1 MALDVS
7 GTNSLYWK
15 TGINNAGLLAGST
28 QAKGILRGLAG
39 SISKM
44 DVFAGL
50 AIGSA
55 LVFAK
60 ISKQAYNFSKEFE
73 SAMKEVQ
80 TISKAV
86 YPIMPRN

>member
-50 AIGSA
+50 G
-55 LVFAK
+55 
-60 ISKQAYNFSKEFE
+60 
-73 SAMKEVQ
+73 
-80 TISKAV
+80 
-86 YPIMPRN
+86 PRDRVCSCLC